1 MMDLEI
7 RESVDS
13 DLPQILELAIAAF
26 GEEASEITELISA
39 LLADPTAQP
48 LLSLVAVKDGG
59 VVGHILFTK
68 VQLEPELKTPV
79 AASILAPL
87 AVLPKYQK
95 QGIGGQLIRM
105 GLETLKAVGVKLVF
119 VLGHPSYYP
128 RHGFAPAGIQGFEA
142 TYPIAPKNAEAW
154 MVQELQPKALAQNQG
169 RVVCADTLNNPKY
182 WVE

>member
-1 MMDLEI
+1 MDVEI
-7 RESVDS
+7 REATDS

-26 GEEASEITELISA
+26 GETEGPEITELISA
-39 LLADPTAQP
+39 LLSDPTAHP
-48 LLSLVAVKDGG
+48 LLSLVAVKEQM

-68 VQLEPELKTPV
+68 AQLEPEPSEPIS
-79 AASILAPL
+79 ASILAPL
-87 AVLPKYQK
+87 AVLPQYQK
-95 QGIGGQLIRM
+95 QGIGGQLIQT
-105 GLETLKAVGVKLVF
+105 GLEKLKAIGVQLVF

-128 RHGFAPAGIQGFEA
+128 RSGFAPAGIQGFEA

-154 MVQELQPKALAQNQG
+154 MVQVLQPDIIGRIQG